1 MREMRLRSTGLDV
14 RVHPPVARL
23 EQRGGGKHQLRRHR
37 KDGNDAEQPVRR
49 ADPGRAEV
57 RHSTNPTRGCA
68 NARHLVRA
76 RQVRRISSDVNP
88 TLGGPIA
95 RLISAVALAVLPA
108 VASGQYKIT
117 HTYTVGGD
125 GSWDYVIPDTTNHRL
140 FIGRQNRVMVV
151 DENDG
156 KLIGEMTGIH
166 GAHGVAIA
174 AKDRTWLRD
183 VGRRQR
189 DRHVRPQDLQGTLA
203 AAHAAEDADAIIY
216 DAASNRVFSFNGDAH
231 SSTVVDPVSGALVA
245 NIPLGGK
252 PEYGVARG
260 DGKVYAN
267 LTDVSEVVEIDAKT
281 LKVTRRWS
289 TAPCKQPVSMAID
302 PRARAALQ
310 RLPQRRHGG
319 LRLSRGKVVATAP
332 IGAGN
337 DGAAYDPATG
347 DAFLSNLDGRPG
359 HCHQDSPDAYRVVQ
373 NVVPRRADGTWGWI
387 W

>member
-1 MREMRLRSTGLDV
+1 MR
-14 RVHPPVARL
+14 
-23 EQRGGGKHQLRRHR
+23 
-37 KDGNDAEQPVRR
+37 
-49 ADPGRAEV
+49 
-57 RHSTNPTRGCA
+57 
-68 NARHLVRA
+68 
-76 RQVRRISSDVNP
+76 
-88 TLGGPIA
+88 
-95 RLISAVALAVLPA
+95 RLISAVAVAVLPA
-108 VASGQYKIT
+108 AASGQYKIT

-156 KLIGEMTGIH
+156 KLIGEVTAIH

-174 AKDRTWLRD
+174 ANTGHGFATSGDDSAIVMFDLKTFKAL
-183 VGRRQR
+183 GR
-189 DRHVRPQDLQGTLA
+189 
-203 AAHAAEDADAIIY
+203 AHAAEDADAIIY

-231 SSTVVDPVSGALVA
+231 SSTVVDPVSGALVT

-267 LTDVSEVVEIDAKT
+267 LTDVSEVAEIDAKT

-302 PRARAALQ
+302 RAHG
-310 RLPQRRHGG
+310 RLFSGCRSGVMAV
-319 LRLSRGKVVATAP
+319 SDISSGKVVATAP

-347 DAFLSNLDGRPG
+347 DSFFSNLDGTLTVV
-359 HCHQDSPDAYRVVQ
+359 HQDNPNEYHVVQ
-373 NVVPRRADGTWGWI
+373 NVATEKGGRNMGLDPVTHRVFVVVAKYGPPPTDSTAANPRRRPPVIPGSFAVLVIERTP
-387 W
+387 